1 MKQVFKTGAELR
13 SFLERIVET
22 SVQSAQDV
30 VAEEERQRQIELY
43 KKMQEQEEE
52 VEEKEE
58 EEEVEEEV
66 EEEPAAEKPKAA
78 AKPEEDA
85 EKDPMQRP
93 SAADRAPEKPK
104 TPDEVDLKNI
114 LYSINQIRSGR
125 SLKDREVRDN
135 LDDYFNRLSPV
146 ERLALSE
153 FLEGLSDVIV
163 DGVPAADAE
172 SPDEEIVMQA
182 SDKTAKA
189 VASKE
194 KKAEPQQKAKP
205 SSSPEEIAPPIKV
218 AQ

>member
-1 MKQVFKTGAELR
+1 VEKEMKQVLKTGAELR

-30 VAEEERQRQIELY
+30 VAEEERQRQLELY

-52 VEEKEE
+52 
-58 EEEVEEEV
+58 EEV
-66 EEEPAAEKPKAA
+66 EEEPADEKPKAA

-104 TPDEVDLKNI
+104 TPDDVDLKNI

-125 SLKDREVRDN
+125 SLKDRDVRDN
-135 LDDYFNRLSPV
+135 LDDYFNKLSPV

>member
-1 MKQVFKTGAELR
+1 MKEVLKTGEQLR
-13 SFLERIVET
+13 VFLESIVEQ
-22 SVQSAQDV
+22 SVKNAQDV
-30 VAEEERQRQIELY
+30 VAEEERKRQLELY
-43 KKMQEQEEE
+43 KKMQEQEED
-52 VEEKEE
+52 EEEAKEE
-58 EEEVEEEV
+58 PADEEPA
-66 EEEPAAEKPKAA
+66 EEEPEAAEKS
-78 AKPEEDA
+78 EEDA

-93 SAADRAPEKPK
+93 PAADRAPDKPK
-104 TPDEVDLKNI
+104 TPDDVDLKNI

-135 LDDYFNRLSPV
+135 LDDYFNKLSPV

-163 DGVPAADAE
+163 DGVPASEAE

-194 KKAEPQQKAKP
+194 KKQDTDQPAPKRA
-205 SSSPEEIAPPIKV
+205 SSPEDMTPPIKV

>member
-1 MKQVFKTGAELR
+1 MKQVLKTGAELR

>member
-1 MKQVFKTGAELR
+1 MKQALKTGAELR

>member
-1 MKQVFKTGAELR
+1 MKQVLKTGAELR

-58 EEEVEEEV
+58 EEEVEEE
-66 EEEPAAEKPKAA
+66 PAAEKPKAA

-104 TPDEVDLKNI
+104 TPDDVDLKNI

-125 SLKDREVRDN
+125 SLKDRDVRDN
-135 LDDYFNRLSPV
+135 LDDYFNKLSPV

-205 SSSPEEIAPPIKV
+205 TSSPEEIAPPIKV

>member
-1 MKQVFKTGAELR
+1 VEKEMKEVLKTGEQLR
-13 SFLERIVET
+13 VFLESIVEQ
-22 SVQSAQDV
+22 SVRNAQDV
-30 VAEEERQRQIELY
+30 VA
-43 KKMQEQEEE
+43 
-52 VEEKEE
+52 KEE
-58 EEEVEEEV
+58 PADEESA
-66 EEEPAAEKPKAA
+66 EEEPEAAEKS
-78 AKPEEDA
+78 EEDA

-93 SAADRAPEKPK
+93 PAADRAPDKPK

-135 LDDYFNRLSPV
+135 LDDYFNKLSPV

-163 DGVPAADAE
+163 DGVPASEAE

-194 KKAEPQQKAKP
+194 KKQDTDQPAPKRA
-205 SSSPEEIAPPIKV
+205 SSPEDMTPPIKV

>member
-1 MKQVFKTGAELR
+1 MKQVLKTGAELR

-30 VAEEERQRQIELY
+30 VAEEERQRQIALY

-58 EEEVEEEV
+58 EEEV

-125 SLKDREVRDN
+125 SLKDRDVRDN
-135 LDDYFNRLSPV
+135 LDDYFNKLSPV

>member
-1 MKQVFKTGAELR
+1 VEKEMKQVLKTGAELR

-58 EEEVEEEV
+58 EEEV

>member
-1 MKQVFKTGAELR
+1 MKQVLKTGAELR

-30 VAEEERQRQIELY
+30 VAEEERQRQLELY

-58 EEEVEEEV
+58 EEEV

-85 EKDPMQRP
+85 EKDPMKRP

-104 TPDEVDLKNI
+104 TPDDVDLKNI

-125 SLKDREVRDN
+125 SLKDRDVRDN
-135 LDDYFNRLSPV
+135 LDDYFNKLSPV

-205 SSSPEEIAPPIKV
+205 TSSPEEIAPPIKV

>member
-1 MKQVFKTGAELR
+1 MKQVLKTGAELR

-30 VAEEERQRQIELY
+30 VAEEERQRQLELY

-52 VEEKEE
+52 
-58 EEEVEEEV
+58 EEV
-66 EEEPAAEKPKAA
+66 EEEPADEKPKAA

-104 TPDEVDLKNI
+104 TPDDVDLKNI

-125 SLKDREVRDN
+125 SLKDRDVRDN
-135 LDDYFNRLSPV
+135 LDDYFNKLSPV

-205 SSSPEEIAPPIKV
+205 TSSPEEIAPPIKV

>member
-1 MKQVFKTGAELR
+1 MKQVLKTGAELR

-30 VAEEERQRQIELY
+30 VAEEERQRQLELY

-52 VEEKEE
+52 
-58 EEEVEEEV
+58 EEV
-66 EEEPAAEKPKAA
+66 EEEPADEKPKAA

-104 TPDEVDLKNI
+104 TPDDVDLKNI

-125 SLKDREVRDN
+125 SLKDRDVRDN
-135 LDDYFNRLSPV
+135 LDDYFNKLSPV

>member
-1 MKQVFKTGAELR
+1 MKQVLKTGAELR

-30 VAEEERQRQIELY
+30 VAEEERQRQLELY
-43 KKMQEQEEE
+43 KKMQEQAE
-52 VEEKEE
+52 
-58 EEEVEEEV
+58 EEEV
-66 EEEPAAEKPKAA
+66 EEEPADEKPKAA

-104 TPDEVDLKNI
+104 TPDDVDLKNI

-125 SLKDREVRDN
+125 SLKDRDVRDN
-135 LDDYFNRLSPV
+135 LDDYFNKLSPV

>member
-1 MKQVFKTGAELR
+1 MKQVLKTGAELR

-58 EEEVEEEV
+58 EEEVEEE
-66 EEEPAAEKPKAA
+66 PAAEKPKAA

-104 TPDEVDLKNI
+104 TPDDVDLKNI

-125 SLKDREVRDN
+125 SLKDRDVRDN
-135 LDDYFNRLSPV
+135 LDDYFNKLSPV

>member
-1 MKQVFKTGAELR
+1 MKQVLKTGAELR

-30 VAEEERQRQIELY
+30 VAEEERQRQLELY

-52 VEEKEE
+52 
-58 EEEVEEEV
+58 EEV
-66 EEEPAAEKPKAA
+66 EEEPADEKPKAA

-104 TPDEVDLKNI
+104 TPDDVDLKNI

-125 SLKDREVRDN
+125 SLKDRDVRDN
-135 LDDYFNRLSPV
+135 LDDYFNKLSPV

-194 KKAEPQQKAKP
+194 KKAEPQKKAKP
-205 SSSPEEIAPPIKV
+205 TSSPEEIAPPIKV

>member
-1 MKQVFKTGAELR
+1 MKEVLKTGEQLR
-13 SFLERIVET
+13 VFLESIVEQ
-22 SVQSAQDV
+22 SVKNAQDV
-30 VAEEERQRQIELY
+30 VAEEERKRQLELY
-43 KKMQEQEEE
+43 KKMQEQEED
-52 VEEKEE
+52 EEEAKEE
-58 EEEVEEEV
+58 PADEEPV
-66 EEEPAAEKPKAA
+66 EEEPEAAEKS
-78 AKPEEDA
+78 EEDS

-93 SAADRAPEKPK
+93 PAADRAPDKPK

-135 LDDYFNRLSPV
+135 LDDYFNKLSPV

-163 DGVPAADAE
+163 DGVPASEAE

-194 KKAEPQQKAKP
+194 KKQDTDQPAPKRA
-205 SSSPEEIAPPIKV
+205 SSPEDMTPPIKV

>member
-1 MKQVFKTGAELR
+1 MKQVLKTGAELR

-30 VAEEERQRQIELY
+30 VAEEERQRQLELY

-58 EEEVEEEV
+58 EEEV

-104 TPDEVDLKNI
+104 TPDDVDLKNI

-125 SLKDREVRDN
+125 SLKDRDVRDN
-135 LDDYFNRLSPV
+135 LDDYFNKLSPV

>member
-1 MKQVFKTGAELR
+1 MKEVLKTGEQLR
-13 SFLERIVET
+13 VFLESIVEQ
-22 SVQSAQDV
+22 SVKNAQDV
-30 VAEEERQRQIELY
+30 VAEEERKRQLELY
-43 KKMQEQEEE
+43 KKMQEQEED
-52 VEEKEE
+52 EEEAKEE
-58 EEEVEEEV
+58 PADEEPA
-66 EEEPAAEKPKAA
+66 EEEPEAAEKS
-78 AKPEEDA
+78 EEDA

-93 SAADRAPEKPK
+93 PAADRAPDKPK
-104 TPDEVDLKNI
+104 TPDDVDLKNI

-135 LDDYFNRLSPV
+135 LDDYFNKLSPV

-163 DGVPAADAE
+163 DGVPASEAE

-194 KKAEPQQKAKP
+194 KKQDTDQPAPKRP
-205 SSSPEEIAPPIKV
+205 SSPEDMTPPIKV

>member
-1 MKQVFKTGAELR
+1 MKQVLKTGAELR

-30 VAEEERQRQIELY
+30 VAEEERQRQLELY
-43 KKMQEQEEE
+43 KKMQEQEE
-52 VEEKEE
+52 
-58 EEEVEEEV
+58 EEEV

-104 TPDEVDLKNI
+104 TPDDVDLKNI

-125 SLKDREVRDN
+125 SLKDRDVRDN
-135 LDDYFNRLSPV
+135 LDDYFNKLSPV

>member
-1 MKQVFKTGAELR
+1 M
-13 SFLERIVET
+13 
-22 SVQSAQDV
+22 
-30 VAEEERQRQIELY
+30 
-43 KKMQEQEEE
+43 
-52 VEEKEE
+52 
-58 EEEVEEEV
+58 
-66 EEEPAAEKPKAA
+66 
-78 AKPEEDA
+78 
-85 EKDPMQRP
+85 
-93 SAADRAPEKPK
+93 
-104 TPDEVDLKNI
+104 
-114 LYSINQIRSGR
+114 
-125 SLKDREVRDN
+125 RDN
-135 LDDYFNRLSPV
+135 LDDYFNKLSPV